1 MDSSILTTTLNQF
14 IGVFTVAFGNI
25 WANGGS
31 ALMWLLAAIELVLI
45 GLYLALGDAQ
55 NISQVIKKIFFMM
68 FWLWLVT
75 NFPLLAQNF
84 MDSMIQAGNEAV
96 HPGVINLFHITDPS
110 SLLNFGIVSIRPVMD
125 AIDQLGMLDLGKIIM
140 LGLSAL
146 IILLSFIILSMQVFI
161 TLIEFYL
168 FVGLSAILLP
178 FGINKHTKFIAEKSL
193 AGVISFGVKL
203 LVLAFLIEAINPIL
217 TGPGAPAI
225 TPINGV
231 INWEEVFSMVAIS
244 MTIAFLAWNAPG
256 IAAGIISGSPSLS
269 AGTAMQ
275 NTLAGGA
282 IAAVGAGAAASA
294 TRAAAGATTSLAST
308 ASAGFSRGKAF
319 TSGGTLRKT
328 AGGVIG
334 AAESLGKSAYQGIS
348 KGTRQTWN
356 RANQNAHNAM
366 VGKSAG
372 TGSASSTSKPAWA
385 SKLHHLSRHAGHEG
399 HPAGGGMNAR
409 I

>member
-14 IGVFTVAFGNI
+14 IGVFTLSFGNI

-45 GLYLALGDAQ
+45 GIYLALGDGQ

-75 NFPLLAQNF
+75 NFPVLAQNF

-125 AIDQLGMLDLGKIIM
+125 AIDQLGVLDMGKIIM

-178 FGINKHTKFIAEKSL
+178 FGINKHTKFIAEKSIS
-193 AGVISFGVKL
+193 GVISFGVKL

-225 TPINGV
+225 TPINGI

-269 AGTAMQ
+269 AGTAIQ
-275 NTLAGGA
+275 NTLAGAA
-282 IAAVGAGAAASA
+282 IGAVGAGAAVGA
-294 TRAAAGATTSLAST
+294 TRAASGAATSLAST
-308 ASAGFSRGKAF
+308 ASAGYSRGSAF
-319 TSGGTLRKT
+319 ASGGSVSKA
-328 AGGVIG
+328 AGGVMG
-334 AAESLGKSAYQGIS
+334 AAESLGRSAYQSMS
-348 KGTRQTWN
+348 KGTRQRWN
-356 RANQNAHNAM
+356 SANQSAHGAM
-366 VGKSAG
+366 VNQSVG
-372 TGSASSTSKPAWA
+372 TGNGGSSSKPAWA

-399 HPAGGGMNAR
+399 HPAGGGMNAK